1 MFRLVISSFPDLD
14 ANFGISC
21 KPNEYVLQ
29 DADEVCEVLK
39 RISHLKPIVT
49 LTPLDV
55 VSAADVLKDFEV
67 KDIEINQ
74 V

>member
-14 ANFGISC
+14 AGYGISC
-21 KPNEYVLQ
+21 KPKEYILK
-29 DADEVCEVLK
+29 DADEVCEVIK

-49 LTPLDV
+49 LTSLDV
-55 VSAADVLKDFEV
+55 VSASDVLKDFEI
-67 KDIEINQ
+67 KQ